1 MTRHRRQILTALVLA
16 CPALASAKLTPAE
29 ERSVGG
35 VYSNAC
41 SDGAAL
47 RLRLFGDTL
56 SIERGGKAVAAK
68 SFKASSSLPSGT
80 PPPAFKTAYVGQTQG
95 GDALLLVLT
104 HDADGL
110 FATLAGDA
118 PALAPLGAGVQG
130 QKLRHCDPNRNA
142 LPGAAAT
149 QAAQAVSH
157 PSELL
162 RDPKFKAAYLKAL
175 GALGPL
181 GALGREKWL
190 ATLSGPAPAVRTLRV
205 AGTEMQL
212 ASVCKAHDCYD
223 HNAVL
228 LYDAAQPAVYGKV
241 HQAGRTTLLGNPP
254 APIAAALG
262 PLWQQEWRGGK

>member
-1 MTRHRRQILTALVLA
+1 MTRHRRQTLAALVLA
-16 CPALASAKLTPAE
+16 CPALAGAKLTPAE
-29 ERSVGG
+29 EGRVGG
-35 VYSNAC
+35 IYSNAC

-80 PPPAFKTAYVGQTQG
+80 PPPAFKTAYIGQTQG
-95 GDALLLVLT
+95 GERLVLVLT

-110 FATLAGDA
+110 FATLAGEA
-118 PALAPLGAGVQG
+118 LALAPLGAGVQG
-130 QKLRHCDPNRNA
+130 HKLRHCDPNRNA
-142 LPGAAAT
+142 LPGAAAAPT
-149 QAAQAVSH
+149 APTPPSH

-162 RDPKFKAAYLKAL
+162 REPKFKAAYLKAL
-175 GALGPL
+175 GPL
-181 GALGREKWL
+181 GAPGRDKWL
-190 ATLSGPAPAVRTLRV
+190 ATLTGPAPALRTLRV

-212 ASVCKAHDCYD
+212 ASVCKPHDCYD

-241 HQAGRTTLLGNPP
+241 QQAGRTTLLGNPP
-254 APIAAALG
+254 APIAAALE